1 MILFYVLPFRS
12 RSQQQQFFFE
22 EFKLEYF
29 WKHWPPD
36 VVIFQLLFEM
46 VQRHSSVSDYYHSI
60 IRHYKHTNWICRNT
74 MNIKSNSISRAHS
87 TQCRLPVK
95 RKKLPLHTAH
105 RLRPEKQTSTIC
117 LNIRTTTFEPKT
129 EYNNQLEEN
138 YWKKDVIWKK
148 SGHRFFQQPTNLI
161 KNCSKNNRKW
171 SKRIMSTPNLKKP
184 FKPHAFDLIDFGKLK
199 ILPQ

>member
-22 EFKLEYF
+22 EFKLQYF

-95 RKKLPLHTAH
+95 RKKITVTHCTP
-105 RLRPEKQTSTIC
+105 PETWDSETQTSTIC
-117 LNIRTTTFEPKT
+117 MNVWIFELRLLNQKPNITISWRKT
-129 EYNNQLEEN
+129 
-138 YWKKDVIWKK
+138 I
-148 SGHRFFQQPTNLI
+148 G
-161 KNCSKNNRKW
+161 RK
-171 SKRIMSTPNLKKP
+171 M
-184 FKPHAFDLIDFGKLK
+184 
-199 ILPQ
+199 